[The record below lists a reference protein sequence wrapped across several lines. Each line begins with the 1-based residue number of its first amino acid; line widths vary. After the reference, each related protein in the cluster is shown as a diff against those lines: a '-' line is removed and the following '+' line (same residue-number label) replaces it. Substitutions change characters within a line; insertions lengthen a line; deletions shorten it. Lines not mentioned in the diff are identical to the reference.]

1 METLIAVFSGGAF
14 LALIVYL
21 WNSDTGSKQEKP
33 DAIKEESPSPG
44 QVNEPNGSALTSSIL
59 ESEHVRQLQ
68 QNIDAL
74 KREHAEAFNT
84 VADYRQKATADQVEL
99 QEAQASAARSSQRL
113 VELETD
119 NSLLQ
124 RRVAELEDQQG
135 SRQSEMASLEHQM
148 AKLGSCEQEVA
159 ILQKEKAE
167 LIEQLGKSEIE
178 NAANVRASLALKD
191 LQAKQS
197 EFEEKLASLREE
209 NKRLLGEIAELRSS
223 LRDKIK
229 TQLDGLQELYRN
241 LTPGLT

>member
-1 METLIAVFSGGAF
+1 METLIAVFSGVAF

-21 WNSDTGSKQEKP
+21 WNSDSASKQDKHE
-33 DAIKEESPSPG
+33 AIKEAPSPAG
-44 QVNEPNGSALTSSIL
+44 INEPNESTSPTL
-59 ESEHVRQLQ
+59 QFEHVAQLQ
-68 QNIDAL
+68 EKIEAS
-74 KREHAEAFNT
+74 KSEHAEAFNE
-84 VADYRQKATADQVEL
+84 VADYTQEASANHLDL
-99 QEAQASAARSSQRL
+99 LEAQASAARSSQRL
-113 VELETD
+113 VELEAD

-124 RRVAELEDQQG
+124 RRVAELESQQG
-135 SRQSEMASLEHQM
+135 SHQSEMASLDHQV
-148 AKLGSCEQEVA
+148 AKLGACEQEVA

-229 TQLDGLQELYRN
+229 TQLDGLEELYRN
-241 LTPGLT
+241 LTPGLN